1 MEIIPQSSAIGAEVR
16 DLDLFGNLSDETI
29 ARVNQAFLE
38 YQVLFF
44 RDQQLTPQQYND
56 FAERF
61 GAEVIAGKG
70 RVETR
75 EGPQYARQ
83 LIVCFESYE
92 QALACYESP
101 EYQVAMKLA
110 LQASER
116 ELSIVE
122 G

>member
-1 MEIIPQSSAIGAEVR
+1 MAGYWIVRGAEVR
-16 DLDLFGNLSDETI
+16 DAEALQEYGKLWPEI
-29 ARVNQAFLE
+29 AA
-38 YQVLFF
+38 
-44 RDQQLTPQQYND
+44 
-56 FAERF
+56 RF

-70 RVETR
+70 RAETR

-83 LIVCFESYE
+83 LIVRFESYE

>member
-1 MEIIPQSSAIGAEVR
+1 MAGYWIVRGAEIR
-16 DLDLFGNLSDETI
+16 DADALQEYGKLGPAI
-29 ARVNQAFLE
+29 AA
-38 YQVLFF
+38 
-44 RDQQLTPQQYND
+44 
-56 FAERF
+56 RF

-70 RVETR
+70 RIETR
-75 EGPQYARQ
+75 EGPEYARQ
-83 LIVCFESYE
+83 LIVRFESYE

-101 EYQVAMKLA
+101 EYQVAMKFA